1 MTSPQEVPIYKRS
14 LFSWV
19 LRTKWSF
26 QLLLVLLIFGLVFMR
41 VLPLEIQKRIVNE
54 VLAVGDVGQ
63 LVTYCLIFLLAVLLS
78 SLLKLAV
85 NALQTVIGQ
94 RALTDMRRELYQ
106 HILRLPLSFFRKTP
120 TGTVVASLVTELAAS
135 ANFVGAAVAVP
146 LSNVLTLV
154 AIGAYL
160 IWLNAL
166 LGIVTLSIYPI
177 ALFVVPLVQRGV
189 NNWNKQ
195 RVDSSNKMASRITES
210 VSGISEI
217 HAQGSFQSEEHSYNT
232 IIERLLRIRIIWT
245 LYRHGVK
252 VTNNLF
258 VGLGPVVVML
268 LGGYLLMQGETE
280 LGSIVAFLSAQE
292 KLYDPWKE
300 LIDFYQTQQ
309 DASVRYNK
317 VMQIFEG
324 ETEFTLI
331 ADRLPAVPHRG
342 RIEIQDLDFV
352 TPNNIKLLDQVNL
365 TIEAGEHLAL
375 VGFSGSGKSTLAK
388 CIAQLYS
395 YTGGEVLLDGHSV
408 SSMSK
413 EEIIRSIGFI
423 SQDPFIF
430 TGTIGDNLLYACNA
444 VEDFPDR
451 DGNSKPINLD
461 DKIAALQQAGV
472 FVDTLRFGLN
482 TILDLQL
489 YPELEERFLKVRGNF
504 RENFGNEL
512 AEHVEFYHQDNY
524 LYHSTIIE
532 NIIFGYIQ
540 DNLALDNLEE
550 DQAFLGF
557 LKDANLSLPLLE
569 TGADLLKQT
578 VDILG
583 REVPRDPVFFEQTP
597 ITPDEYD
604 SYLELVDQLPGSSLT
619 GLMKGQRLLLLKLAF
634 RYVPALHKIIDLQP
648 LLEKLILS
656 GRQEFRLWSGEH
668 MAGAVSFYRDS
679 EYIRSQSILN
689 NIFFGSLTSDSPKVE
704 DRVNQCIVQLL
715 IEEDLLEQ
723 VADIGM
729 EFEVGTRGDKLS
741 GGQQQKLSIARVL
754 LKKPKVLIMDEA
766 TSALDNASQSRIQ
779 NLIEKWKGSTTVI
792 SVIHRLDLLP
802 SFDKVAV
809 MKSGKVVESG
819 APQKLLEDQGV
830 LYELVHGKKH

>member
-1 MTSPQEVPIYKRS
+1 MTSRKDVPIYKRS
-14 LFSWV
+14 LTYWV
-19 LRTKWSF
+19 FETKWSLQF
-26 QLLLVLLIFGLVFMR
+26 VLVLVIFGLVFLR

-54 VLAVGDVGQ
+54 VLAVGDVAQ
-63 LVTYCLIFLLAVLLS
+63 LVVYCLIFLLAVVLS
-78 SLLKLAV
+78 NIMKLAV
-85 NALQTVIGQ
+85 NGLQTVIGQ

-135 ANFVGAAVAVP
+135 ANFVGAAVAIP
-146 LSNVLTLV
+146 LSNILTLV

-160 IWLNAL
+160 IWLNSL
-166 LGIVTLSIYPI
+166 LGVVTLSIYPI

-189 NNWNKQ
+189 NNWNKR
-195 RVDSSNKMASRITES
+195 RVDASNKMASRITES
-210 VSGISEI
+210 VTGIGEI
-217 HAQGSFQSEEHSYNT
+217 HAQGSFQSEERTYNS
-232 IIERLLRIRIIWT
+232 IIERLLKIRIFWT

-252 VTNNLF
+252 VTNNFF

-300 LIDFYQTQQ
+300 LITFYQTQQ
-309 DASVRYNK
+309 DASVRYYK

-324 ETEFTLI
+324 DSEFTLI
-331 ADRLPAVPHRG
+331 ADRLPSAPHRG
-342 RIEIQDLDFV
+342 RIEIQDLEFI
-352 TPNNIKLLDQVNL
+352 TPNGIKLLDQVKLN
-365 TIEAGEHLAL
+365 IEAGEHLAL

-395 YTGGEVLLDGHSV
+395 YTGGEVLIDGHSV
-408 SSMSK
+408 AVMSK
-413 EEIIRSIGFI
+413 EEIIRSVGFI
-423 SQDPFIF
+423 SQEPFIF
-430 TGTIGDNLLYACNA
+430 SGTINDNLLYACNA
-444 VEDFPDR
+444 INDFPDR
-451 DGNSKPINLD
+451 DDTNEPINLD

-482 TILDLQL
+482 TVLDIQL
-489 YPELEERFLKVRGNF
+489 HPELEERFLKVRANF
-504 RENFGNEL
+504 QENFGNEL
-512 AEHVEFYHQDNY
+512 AEHVEFYQQDNY
-524 LYHSTIIE
+524 LYHSPIIE
-532 NIIFGYIQ
+532 NIIFGSIQ
-540 DNLALDNLEE
+540 DTLSLDSFEE
-550 DQAFLGF
+550 DRDFLHF

-583 REVPRDPVFFEQTP
+583 RDVPRDPVFFEQTP
-597 ITPDEYD
+597 VTPEEYD
-604 SYLELVDQLPGSSLT
+604 SSLELVDKLAGSSLS
-619 GLMKGQRLLLLKLAF
+619 GLQEEERLSLLKLAF
-634 RYVPALHKIIDLQP
+634 RYVPARHKIIDLQP
-648 LLEKLILS
+648 LLERLILS
-656 GRQEFRLWSGEH
+656 GRQEFRRWSGEH

-729 EFEVGTRGDKLS
+729 EFNVGNRGDKLS

-809 MKSGKVVESG
+809 MKSGKIIESG
-819 APQKLLEDQGV
+819 VPEKLLADQGV
-830 LYELVHGKKH
+830 LYELVHGKKR

>member
-331 ADRLPAVPHRG
+331 ADRLPAVQHRG

-489 YPELEERFLKVRGNF
+489 YPELEERFLKVRANF

>member
-1 MTSPQEVPIYKRS
+1 M
-14 LFSWV
+14 
-19 LRTKWSF
+19 
-26 QLLLVLLIFGLVFMR
+26 
-41 VLPLEIQKRIVNE
+41 
-54 VLAVGDVGQ
+54 
-63 LVTYCLIFLLAVLLS
+63 
-78 SLLKLAV
+78 
-85 NALQTVIGQ
+85 
-94 RALTDMRRELYQ
+94 
-106 HILRLPLSFFRKTP
+106 
-120 TGTVVASLVTELAAS
+120 VASLVTELAAS

-146 LSNVLTLV
+146 LSNILTLV

-160 IWLNAL
+160 IWLNTL

-189 NNWNKQ
+189 NTWNRR
-195 RVDSSNKMASRITES
+195 RVDSSNKIASRITES

-217 HAQGSFQSEEHSYNT
+217 QAQGSFQGEEQSYNA
-232 IIERLLRIRIIWT
+232 IIERLLKIRIIWT
-245 LYRHGVK
+245 LYRYGVK

-309 DASVRYNK
+309 DAFVRYQR

-324 ETEFTLI
+324 DTEFTLI
-331 ADRLPAVPHRG
+331 ADRLPPAPPRG
-342 RIEIQDLDFV
+342 RIEIQDLEFV
-352 TPNNIKLLDQVNL
+352 TPNGIKLLDQVNL
-365 TIEAGEHLAL
+365 TIEGGEHLAL

-388 CIAQLYS
+388 CVAQMYL
-395 YTGGEVLLDGHSV
+395 YTGGEVLIDGHSV
-408 SSMSK
+408 ATMSK

-423 SQDPFIF
+423 SQEPFIF
-430 TGTIGDNLLYACNA
+430 SGTINDNLLYACNA
-444 VEDFPDR
+444 IGDFPDR
-451 DGNSKPINLD
+451 DNSREPINLD

-482 TILDLQL
+482 TILDLKR
-489 YPELEERFLKVRGNF
+489 YPELEERFLKVRVNF
-504 RENFGNEL
+504 QENFGDEL
-512 AEHVEFYHQDNY
+512 APHVEFYLQDNY

-532 NIIFGYIQ
+532 NIIFGSIQ
-540 DNLALDNLEE
+540 NTLSLDSLEE
-550 DQAFLGF
+550 NRAFLAF
-557 LKDANLSLPLLE
+557 LKKANLYLPLVE
-569 TGADLLKQT
+569 TGADLLNQT

-583 REVPRDPVFFEQTP
+583 REVPRDSVFFEQTP
-597 ITPDEYD
+597 ITPDQYD
-604 SYLELVDQLPGSSLT
+604 SYLELADQAAASASSALLET
-619 GLMKGQRLLLLKLAF
+619 EQLMLLKLAF
-634 RYVPALHKIIDLQP
+634 RYIPARHKIIDLQP

-656 GRQEFRLWSGEH
+656 GRQEFRQWSGEH
-668 MAGAVSFYRDS
+668 MADTVSFYRDS

-689 NIFFGSLTSDSPKVE
+689 NIFFGSLTSDSPKIE

-754 LKKPKVLIMDEA
+754 LKKPKILIMDEA

-809 MKSGKVVESG
+809 MKSGKIIESG
-819 APQKLLEDQGV
+819 APDKLLATKGV
-830 LYELVHGKKH
+830 LYELVHGKKR

>member
-1 MTSPQEVPIYKRS
+1 MTTKKEVPIYKRRLS
-14 LFSWV
+14 YWV
-19 LRTKWSF
+19 RQTKWSL
-26 QLLLVLLIFGLVFMR
+26 QILLVLLIFGLVFLR

-54 VLAVGDVGQ
+54 VLAIGDVAQ
-63 LVTYCLIFLLAVLLS
+63 LVVYCLIFLLAVVLS
-78 SLLKLAV
+78 NILKLAV
-85 NALQTVIGQ
+85 NGLQTVIGQ
-94 RALTDMRRELYQ
+94 RALTDMRRDLYQ

-135 ANFVGAAVAVP
+135 ANFVGAAVAIP
-146 LSNVLTLV
+146 LSNILTLV

-160 IWLNAL
+160 IWLNTL

-189 NNWNKQ
+189 NNWNKR
-195 RVDSSNKMASRITES
+195 RVDTSNMMASRITES
-210 VSGISEI
+210 VTGISEI
-217 HAQGSFQSEEHSYNT
+217 HAQGSFQGEERTYNT
-232 IIERLLRIRIIWT
+232 IIERLLRIRIFWT

-252 VTNNLF
+252 VTNNFF

-300 LIDFYQTQQ
+300 MIDFYQTQQ
-309 DASVRYNK
+309 DASVRYYK
-317 VMQIFEG
+317 IMQIFEG
-324 ETEFTLI
+324 NTEFTLI
-331 ADRLPAVPHRG
+331 ADRLPPSPHRG
-342 RIEIQDLDFV
+342 RIEIQDLEFV
-352 TPNNIKLLDQVNL
+352 TPNGIKLLDQVEL

-395 YTGGEVLLDGHSV
+395 YTGGEVLIDGHSV
-408 SSMSK
+408 AVMSK
-413 EEIIRSIGFI
+413 EEVIRSVGFI
-423 SQDPFIF
+423 SQEPFIF
-430 TGTIGDNLLYACNA
+430 SGTINDNLLYACNA
-444 VEDFPDR
+444 ITDFPDR
-451 DGNSKPINLD
+451 EGTSEPKNLD

-482 TILDLQL
+482 TILDLQVH
-489 YPELEERFLKVRGNF
+489 PELEKRFLKVRANF
-504 RENFGNEL
+504 QENFGDEL
-512 AEHVEFYHQDNY
+512 AEHVEFYLQDNY

-532 NIIFGYIQ
+532 NIIFGSIQ
-540 DNLALDNLEE
+540 DNSSLDRLEE
-550 DQAFLGF
+550 DRAFLSF
-557 LKDANLSLPLLE
+557 LKDANLRLPLLE

-597 ITPDEYD
+597 VIPEVYD
-604 SYLELVDQLPGSSLT
+604 SYLELVDKLTASSLSE
-619 GLMKGQRLLLLKLAF
+619 LQEAERLSLLKLAF
-634 RYVPALHKIIDLQP
+634 RYIPAQHKIIDLQP
-648 LLEKLILS
+648 LLEKLLLS
-656 GRQEFRLWSGEH
+656 GRQEFRRWSGEH

-689 NIFFGSLTSDSPKVE
+689 NIFFGSLTSDSPKIE

-729 EFEVGTRGDKLS
+729 EFDVGNRGDKLS

-779 NLIEKWKGSTTVI
+779 NLIEKWKGTTTVI

-809 MKSGKVVESG
+809 MKSGKIIEAGV
-819 APQKLLEDQGV
+819 PDKLLEDQGV
-830 LYELVHGKKH
+830 LYELVHGKKR

>member
-1 MTSPQEVPIYKRS
+1 MTSKQEVPIYKRS
-14 LFSWV
+14 LYSWV
-19 LRTKWSF
+19 FKTKWSL
-26 QLLLVLLIFGLVFMR
+26 QLLLLLLIFGVVFLR
-41 VLPLEIQKRIVNE
+41 VLPLEIQKRIVND
-54 VLAVGDVGQ
+54 VLAVGDVRQ
-63 LVTYCLIFLLAVLLS
+63 LVVYCLIFLLAVVLS
-78 SLLKLAV
+78 SLLKLSV
-85 NALQTVIGQ
+85 NGLQTVIGQ

-120 TGTVVASLVTELAAS
+120 TGTVVACLVTELSAS
-135 ANFVGAAVAVP
+135 ANFVGAALAVP

-154 AIGAYL
+154 AIGTYL

-189 NNWNKQ
+189 NNWNRQ

-217 HAQGSFQSEEHSYNT
+217 HAQGSFQNEEQRYNA
-232 IIERLLRIRIIWT
+232 IIERLLKIRIIWT
-245 LYRHGVK
+245 LYRYGVK

-309 DASVRYNK
+309 DASVRYKK

-331 ADRLPAVPHRG
+331 ADRLPPIPHRG
-342 RIEIQDLDFV
+342 RIEIQDLEFA

-365 TIEAGEHLAL
+365 TIDAGEHLAL

-388 CIAQLYS
+388 CIGQLYS
-395 YTGGEVLLDGHSV
+395 YTSGEVLLDGRSV
-408 SSMSK
+408 ASISK
-413 EEIIRSIGFI
+413 EEAIRSIGFI
-423 SQDPFIF
+423 SQEPFIF
-430 TGTIGDNLLYACNA
+430 SGTINDNLLYACNA
-444 VEDFPDR
+444 IDDFPDR
-451 DGNSKPINLD
+451 DDTNEPINLD
-461 DKIAALQQAGV
+461 DKIAVLQQAGV

-489 YPELEERFLKVRGNF
+489 HPELEERFLKVRANF
-504 RENFGNEL
+504 SENFGDEL
-512 AEHVEFYHQDNY
+512 AEHVEFYFQDNY
-524 LYHSTIIE
+524 LFHSTIIE
-532 NIIFGYIQ
+532 NIVFGSVQ
-540 DNLALDNLEE
+540 DNQTLDSLEE
-550 DQAFLGF
+550 DVAFLSF
-557 LKDANLSLPLLE
+557 LKDASLHLPLLE
-569 TGADLLKQT
+569 TGSDLLTQT

-583 REVPRDPVFFEQTP
+583 KEVPRDNVFFEQTP

-604 SYLELVDQLPGSSLT
+604 SYLELFDQLEGSNISALLET
-619 GLMKGQRLLLLKLAF
+619 QRLLLLKLAF
-634 RYVPALHKIIDLQP
+634 RYVPARHKIIDLQP

-656 GRQEFRLWSGEH
+656 GRHEFRLWSGEH
-668 MAGAVSFYRDS
+668 MAATVSFYRDS

-723 VADIGM
+723 VAAIGM
-729 EFEVGTRGDKLS
+729 EFEVGTGGDKLS

-809 MKSGKVVESG
+809 MKSGKIIESG
-819 APQKLLEDQGV
+819 DPEKLLAEQGV
-830 LYELVHGKKH
+830 LYELVHGKKR

>member
-331 ADRLPAVPHRG
+331 ADRLPALQHRG

-365 TIEAGEHLAL
+365 TIDAGEHLAL

-472 FVDTLRFGLN
+472 FVDTLRLGLN

-489 YPELEERFLKVRGNF
+489 YPELEERFLKVRANF

>member
-1 MTSPQEVPIYKRS
+1 VFQ
-14 LFSWV
+14 
-19 LRTKWSF
+19 TKWSL
-26 QLLLVLLIFGLVFMR
+26 QILLVLLIFGLVFLR

-54 VLAVGDVGQ
+54 VLAVGDVAQ
-63 LVTYCLIFLLAVLLS
+63 LIVYCLIFLLAVVLS
-78 SLLKLAV
+78 NILKLAV
-85 NALQTVIGQ
+85 NGLQTVIGQ

-135 ANFVGAAVAVP
+135 ANFVGAAVAIP
-146 LSNVLTLV
+146 LSNILTLV

-166 LGIVTLSIYPI
+166 LGVVTLSIYPL

-189 NNWNKQ
+189 NNWNRR
-195 RVDSSNKMASRITES
+195 RVDSSNRMASRITES
-210 VSGISEI
+210 VTGISEI
-217 HAQGSFQSEEHSYNT
+217 HAQGSFQSEEQSYNS
-232 IIERLLRIRIIWT
+232 IIERLLKIRIIWT
-245 LYRHGVK
+245 LYRYGVK
-252 VTNNLF
+252 VTNNFF

-300 LIDFYQTQQ
+300 MIDFYQTQQ
-309 DASVRYNK
+309 DASVRYKK

-324 ETEFTLI
+324 DTEFTLI
-331 ADRLPAVPHRG
+331 AERLPSSPHRG
-342 RIEIQDLDFV
+342 RIEIQDLEFV
-352 TPNNIKLLDQVNL
+352 TPNGIKLLDQLEL

-388 CIAQLYS
+388 CISQLYS
-395 YTGGEVLLDGHSV
+395 YTGGEVLIDGHSV
-408 SSMSK
+408 ASMSK
-413 EEIIRSIGFI
+413 EEIIRTVGFI
-423 SQDPFIF
+423 SQEPVIF
-430 TGTIGDNLLYACNA
+430 SGTINDNLLYACNA
-444 VEDFPDR
+444 IDDYPDR
-451 DGNSKPINLD
+451 EGTNEPKNLD

-482 TILDLQL
+482 TVLDLQVH
-489 YPELEERFLKVRGNF
+489 PELEERFLNVRANF
-504 RENFGNEL
+504 QENFGDEL
-512 AEHVEFYHQDNY
+512 AEHVEFYLQDNY
-524 LYHSTIIE
+524 LYHSTILE
-532 NIIFGYIQ
+532 NIIFGSIQ
-540 DNLALDNLEE
+540 DNSSLDNLEE
-550 DQAFLGF
+550 DRKFLTF
-557 LKDANLSLPLLE
+557 LKDANLRLPLLE
-569 TGADLLKQT
+569 TGSDLLKQT

-597 ITPDEYD
+597 VIPEEFD
-604 SYLELVDQLPGSSLT
+604 SYLELVDKLGGASLSE
-619 GLMKGQRLLLLKLAF
+619 LQEADRLLLLKLAF
-634 RYVPALHKIIDLQP
+634 RYIPARHKIIDLQP
-648 LLEKLILS
+648 LLEKLLLS
-656 GRQEFRLWSGEH
+656 GRQEFRHWSGEH

-689 NIFFGSLTSDSPKVE
+689 NIFFGTLTSDSPKIE

-729 EFEVGTRGDKLS
+729 EFDVGNRGDKLS

-779 NLIEKWKGSTTVI
+779 NLIEKWKGTTTVI

-802 SFDKVAV
+802 SYDKVAV
-809 MKSGKVVESG
+809 MKSGKIIESG
-819 APQKLLEDQGV
+819 VPDKLLADQGV
-830 LYELVHGKKH
+830 LHELVHGKKR

>member
-1 MTSPQEVPIYKRS
+1 MTAKKDLPIYKRS
-14 LFSWV
+14 LFYWV
-19 LRTKWSF
+19 RQTKLSL
-26 QLLLVLLIFGLVFMR
+26 QLLLVVLILGLVFLR

-54 VLAVGDVGQ
+54 VLAVGDVNQ
-63 LVTYCLIFLLAVLLS
+63 LVVYCLIFLLAVVLS
-78 SLLKLAV
+78 NILKLAV
-85 NALQTVIGQ
+85 NGLQTVIGQ
-94 RALTDMRRELYQ
+94 SALTDMRRELYQ

-146 LSNVLTLV
+146 LSNILTLV
-154 AIGAYL
+154 AIGVYL

-189 NNWNKQ
+189 NNWNRR

-210 VSGISEI
+210 VTGISEI
-217 HAQGSFQSEEHSYNT
+217 HAQGSFQSEEHSYNS
-232 IIERLLRIRIIWT
+232 IIERLLKIRIIWT
-245 LYRHGVK
+245 LYRYGVK
-252 VTNNLF
+252 VTNNFF

-300 LIDFYQTQQ
+300 MIDFYQTQQ

-324 ETEFTLI
+324 DSEFTLI
-331 ADRLPAVPHRG
+331 ADRLPQTPHRG
-342 RIEIQDLDFV
+342 RIEIQDLELV
-352 TPNNIKLLDQVNL
+352 TPNGIKLLDQVNL

-388 CIAQLYS
+388 CIAQLYF
-395 YTGGEVLLDGHSV
+395 YTGGEVLIDGRSV
-408 SSMSK
+408 ALMSK

-423 SQDPFIF
+423 SQDPIIF
-430 TGTIGDNLLYACNA
+430 SGTISDNLLYACNA
-444 VEDFPDR
+444 IEDFPDR
-451 DGNSKPINLD
+451 DETHEPTNLD
-461 DKIAALQQAGV
+461 DKIAVLQQAGV
-472 FVDTLRFGLN
+472 FVDILRFGLN
-482 TILDLQL
+482 TVLDLKA
-489 YPELEERFLKVRGNF
+489 YPELEERFLKVRANF
-504 RENFGNEL
+504 QENFGSEL

-524 LYHSTIIE
+524 LYHSTILE
-532 NIIFGYIQ
+532 NIIFGSIQ
-540 DNLALDNLEE
+540 DNLGLNSFEKDR
-550 DQAFLGF
+550 AFLKF
-557 LKDANLSLPLLE
+557 LKEANLSLPLLE
-569 TGADLLKQT
+569 TGAELLNQT

-583 REVPRDPVFFEQTP
+583 REVLRDPVFFEQTP
-597 ITPDEYD
+597 VAPEEYD
-604 SYLELVDQLPGSSLT
+604 SYLELVDKLAASSIS
-619 GLMKGQRLLLLKLAF
+619 GLLEAERLSLLNLAF
-634 RYVPALHKIIDLQP
+634 RYVPARHKIIALQP
-648 LLEKLILS
+648 LLEKLLLS
-656 GRQEFRLWSGEH
+656 GRQEFRRWSGEH
-668 MAGAVSFYRDS
+668 MDGTVSFYRDS

-689 NIFFGSLTSDSPKVE
+689 NIFFGSLTSDSPNIE

-729 EFEVGTRGDKLS
+729 EFDVGNRGDKLS

-766 TSALDNASQSRIQ
+766 TSALDNNSQSRIQ

-792 SVIHRLDLLP
+792 SVIHRLDLLS

-809 MKSGKVVESG
+809 MKSGKIIESG
-819 APQKLLEDQGV
+819 VPEKLLADQGV
-830 LYELVHGKKH
+830 LHELVHGKKR

>member
-331 ADRLPAVPHRG
+331 ADRLPAVQHRG

-365 TIEAGEHLAL
+365 TIDAGEHLAL

-472 FVDTLRFGLN
+472 FVDTLRLGLN

-489 YPELEERFLKVRGNF
+489 YPELEERFLKVRANF